1 MSILVVAEHDNQTL
15 NPVTLNVLAA
25 AAAVGGDVHVLV
37 AGKDCGGVAD
47 AAAAAAGVGKVL
59 CADNDAYAHQLA
71 ENVAPLIAGLG
82 KDYGHVIGAHSTGGK
97 NAMPRV
103 AAQLDVAMISDVI
116 GVDAPDT
123 FKRPIYAGNAI
134 ATVQSEDAIKVL
146 TVRHTAF
153 DPVAGEGGSA
163 SVDSQLTWTASWESL
178 MPVSSAVSWSGPN
191 AAVAGP

>member
-1 MSILVVAEHDNQTL
+1 MSILVVAEHDNQNL

-37 AGKDCGGVAD
+37 AGKDCGAVAD
-47 AAAAAAGVGKVL
+47 AAATAAGVGKVL

-134 ATVQSEDAIKVL
+134 ATV
-146 TVRHTAF
+146 
-153 DPVAGEGGSA
+153 
-163 SVDSQLTWTASWESL
+163 
-178 MPVSSAVSWSGPN
+178 
-191 AAVAGP
+191 